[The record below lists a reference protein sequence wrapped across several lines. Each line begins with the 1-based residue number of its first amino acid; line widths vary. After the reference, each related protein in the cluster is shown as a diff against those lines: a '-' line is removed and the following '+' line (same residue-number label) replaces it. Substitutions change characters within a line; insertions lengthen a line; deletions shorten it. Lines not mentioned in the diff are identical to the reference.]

1 MVIIHKER
9 VAIPVPEME
18 PGTVYF
24 DEGGNLLMVTDD
36 KESVTGVISVVN
48 IKTGSLHWVYPD
60 DIAQPLK
67 ITTVE
72 VE

>member
-18 PGTVYF
+18 PGTVFF
-24 DEGGNLLMVTDD
+24 DGDGHLMMVTDD
-36 KESVTGVISVVN
+36 KESEMMVVCVDLGTGTNRFYYNNEVGIPS
-48 IKTGSLHWVYPD
+48 
-60 DIAQPLK
+60 A
-67 ITTVE
+67 ITKVE